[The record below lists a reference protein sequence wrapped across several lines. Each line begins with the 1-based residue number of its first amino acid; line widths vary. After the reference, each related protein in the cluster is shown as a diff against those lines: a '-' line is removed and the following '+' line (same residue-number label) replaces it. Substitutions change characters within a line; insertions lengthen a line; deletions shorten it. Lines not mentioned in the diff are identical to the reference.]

1 MRAVRYGLSVI
12 ARLVGIVLAPLA
24 VAQVAFAQAAGGGWS
39 SGRPP
44 ECAFEGGSAANV
56 WERAKSPDL
65 RRYCDLVASAASK
78 LAGTAAMA
86 QAALAAALEADG
98 VLPGQA
104 APLVLEGRALAAL
117 GQVDAA
123 LAALQSGRS
132 RDSAAL
138 DDPLA
143 LHAWGR
149 VLARTGHFSEAL
161 GAYRALLPR
170 TAALS
175 SSERAAC
182 AIEAGLVAMTVGPEG
197 IDDAVA
203 ALREALREAQDD
215 AATVAVSALAVAL
228 DRRGD
233 VSEARALLSDH
244 VRGDPRATFEGARA
258 RDLLVVAPNEENALV
273 AFVLEGADAAGARDA
288 WTRYLAGAGAVAVAG
303 AGAKSW
309 DAHARAHLAALGA
322 GPAGRRSR

>member
-1 MRAVRYGLSVI
+1 M
-12 ARLVGIVLAPLA
+12 
-24 VAQVAFAQAAGGGWS
+24 
-39 SGRPP
+39 
-44 ECAFEGGSAANV
+44 

-86 QAALAAALEADG
+86 QAAFAAAREADG
-98 VLPGQA
+98 VLPGRA

-117 GQVDAA
+117 GKVDDA
-123 LAALQSGRS
+123 LAALQGGRS
-132 RDSAAL
+132 RDPAAL

-149 VLARTGHFSEAL
+149 VLARTGHPADAL

-175 SSERAAC
+175 SSDRAAS
-182 AIEAGLVAMTVGPEG
+182 AIEAGLVAMTVGPDA

-203 ALREALREAQDD
+203 ALREALGEAQDD
-215 AATVAVSALAVAL
+215 AATVAVAALALAL

-233 VSEARALLSDH
+233 VSEARALLSDR
-244 VRGDPRATFEGARA
+244 VRGDPRSAFEGARA
-258 RDLLVVAPNEENALV
+258 KDLLVVAPNEEPALV
-273 AFVLEGADAAGARDA
+273 AFALESTDAVGAREA
-288 WTRYLAGAGAVAVAG
+288 WTQYLVGAGAGAGAG
-303 AGAKSW
+303 AGPRAW
-309 DAHARAHLAALGA
+309 EAHARAHLAALA
-322 GPAGRRSR
+322 GGSQGRRAR